1 MNTTE
6 SGTTDKLNSPNV
18 LSSYE
23 CFLIAFVLGAV
34 AATFAKCVSAPF
46 ERVKLF
52 QQCLYAQYSETK
64 VWIPNPRAIICP
76 SYLRDNVFITSIV
89 TEWSTNRIPKINRWN
104 SPVHLQNS
112 RLFFILERKLSKL
125 SAICPKVCSWY
136 GSETGITKLVQQLD
150 RCWRKPR
157 TQISF
162 EMAFRFN
169 CRCNIN
175 CCMLPT
181 WFR

>member
-6 SGTTDKLNSPNV
+6 SDKTGDLNAANV

-64 VWIPNPRAIICP
+64 EQFE
-76 SYLRDNVFITSIV
+76 Y
-89 TEWSTNRIPKINRWN
+89 
-104 SPVHLQNS
+104 S
-112 RLFFILERKLSKL
+112 RLE
-125 SAICPKVCSWY
+125 C
-136 GSETGITKLVQQLD
+136 
-150 RCWRKPR
+150 
-157 TQISF
+157 QIN
-162 EMAFRFN
+162 EN
-169 CRCNIN
+169 N
-175 CCMLPT
+175 L
-181 WFR
+181 

>member
-18 LSSYE
+18 LSSLE

-64 VWIPNPRAIICP
+64 V
-76 SYLRDNVFITSIV
+76 
-89 TEWSTNRIPKINRWN
+89 
-104 SPVHLQNS
+104 
-112 RLFFILERKLSKL
+112 
-125 SAICPKVCSWY
+125 
-136 GSETGITKLVQQLD
+136 
-150 RCWRKPR
+150 
-157 TQISF
+157 
-162 EMAFRFN
+162 
-169 CRCNIN
+169 
-175 CCMLPT
+175 
-181 WFR
+181 